1 MIAIDTN
8 VLVRFLTGDDPE
20 QFQASAGLFETQQI
34 FVPDTVIL
42 ETAWVL
48 RWAYKFDPLQII
60 DALRRLFGL
69 PNIHLRDPMTIA
81 LAVEWHEKGLDFADA
96 LHLAQSHHC
105 QELMTF
111 DQNFIK
117 RAASLAACSVKH
129 P

>member
-20 QFQASAGLFETQQI
+20 QFQASAALFETQQI

-42 ETAWVL
+42 EAAWVL

-69 PNIHLRDPMTIA
+69 PNIHLRDPMAIA

-96 LHLAQSHHC
+96 LHLAQSYHC
-105 QELMTF
+105 QQLMTF

-117 RAASLAACSVKH
+117 RAASLAACPVKH